1 MVVLGR
7 IAAPFGVQGWLHL
20 QAFGDDPQSWK
31 VIEHWLVSADAD
43 AAPERWRELKLD
55 GFKLQAKGPVVRFEG
70 CNDRT
75 AAEKLV
81 GLYVAAQRHDL
92 PDTED
97 DEYYWGDLIGL
108 DVVNQSGERLGRVDR
123 LLETGANDVLVVVDD
138 AAGAEKPAKRPVERL
153 IPFVSAV
160 VKDVD
165 REAAV
170 VRVEWDAQW

>member
-1 MVVLGR
+1 MPR
-7 IAAPFGVQGWLHL
+7 
-20 QAFGDDPQSWK
+20 
-31 VIEHWLVSADAD
+31 
-43 AAPERWRELKLD
+43 
-55 GFKLQAKGPVVRFEG
+55 
-70 CNDRT
+70 
-75 AAEKLV
+75 
-81 GLYVAAQRHDL
+81 AAQRHDL

-138 AAGAEKPAKRPVERL
+138 AAGAEKPVERL

>member
-31 VIEHWLVSADAD
+31 VIERWLVSADAD
-43 AAPERWRELKLD
+43 AAPESWRELKLD

-70 CNDRT
+70 CDDRT

-81 GLYVAAQRHDL
+81 GLYVAVQRHDL

-123 LLETGANDVLVVVDD
+123 LLETGANDVLVVVDQ
-138 AAGAEKPAKRPVERL
+138 AAGADKPVERL

-170 VRVEWDAQW
+170 LRVEWDAQW

>member
-7 IAAPFGVQGWLHL
+7 IAAPFGVQGWVHL

-31 VIEHWLVSADAD
+31 VIERWLVSADAD
-43 AAPERWRELKLD
+43 AAPERWRELKLE
-55 GFKLQAKGPVVRFEG
+55 GFKLQAKGPVLRFEG

-81 GLYVAAQRHDL
+81 GLYLAVPRHDL
-92 PDTED
+92 PETGE

-108 DVVNQSGERLGRVDR
+108 EVVNQLGERLGRVDR

-138 AAGAEKPAKRPVERL
+138 AVAHDKPVERL

-165 REAAV
+165 RSAAV